1 MTGTNGESLKE
12 ILTSI
17 DKGETQLPD
26 FQRGWVWD
34 DKRIRMLIASLTNN
48 YPIGAAMFL
57 DNTGDNFHFKY
68 RLVEGVPSKNKVPR
82 YLILDGQQ
90 RFTTIYRALYSQ
102 YPVEITEGKNK
113 EIYRYYYLHIPTCLN
128 TLTDRVEGV
137 LSVSEKKI
145 ITENLGRDVK
155 IDLTTPEKEYENDY
169 FPANIIFDH
178 SASMKWCMG
187 YLQYHGR
194 TREIMDQWTEFDAKI
209 LESVYNFRIPLII
222 LPNNIEKE
230 AVCQVFENVNTG
242 GVTLTVFELVT
253 ASFAADGFQLRKDWD
268 NIWNSL
274 KKESVL
280 KFKSSQPAFT
290 GVDFLTTITL
300 LTNYLKY
307 SKGERKSVSCKK
319 RDVLSLN
326 LTDYQNNRQRMIDGV
341 EEAVKF
347 LKEQRIFTSVDLP
360 YTSQLIPLSVL
371 FAINKNLWF
380 DVNNKE
386 KLSKWYWC
394 GVFGELYG
402 GANETRYVNDV
413 VEMINW
419 VKGSGEIPD
428 TIVRSNFQY
437 TRLQRLYTRNSAA
450 YKGVMAL
457 ILKNGATDFISG
469 GSMDF
474 ASYEDEAVDIHHIF
488 PVNWCTKKEN
498 NIPQELWNSV
508 INKTP
513 LYARSNRFIQGDAP
527 SKYSERVIRKLNID
541 VDTYKGFVASH
552 AIDIESFIHDDF
564 DTFYKRR
571 SIVLCNLIEK
581 ATGKKVDG
589 KPKE

>member
-1 MTGTNGESLKE
+1 
-12 ILTSI
+12 
-17 DKGETQLPD
+17 
-26 FQRGWVWD
+26 
-34 DKRIRMLIASLTNN
+34 
-48 YPIGAAMFL
+48 
-57 DNTGDNFHFKY
+57 
-68 RLVEGVPSKNKVPR
+68 
-82 YLILDGQQ
+82 
-90 RFTTIYRALYSQ
+90 
-102 YPVEITEGKNK
+102 
-113 EIYRYYYLHIPTCLN
+113 
-128 TLTDRVEGV
+128 
-137 LSVSEKKI
+137 
-145 ITENLGRDVK
+145 
-155 IDLTTPEKEYENDY
+155 
-169 FPANIIFDH
+169 
-178 SASMKWCMG
+178 MKWSMG
-187 YLQYHGR
+187 YLQYHGFSQDIV
-194 TREIMDQWTEFDAKI
+194 EQWTEFNTKI

-242 GVTLTVFELVT
+242 GVILTVFELVT
-253 ASFAADGFQLRKDWD
+253 ASFAADGFQLRKDWED
-268 NIWNSL
+268 IWNIL

-290 GVDFLTTITL
+290 GVDFLTAITL
-300 LTNYLKY
+300 LTNYLKC
-307 SKGERKSVSCKK
+307 SNGERKSVSCKK
-319 RDVLSLN
+319 RDVLSLE
-326 LTDYQNNRQRMIDGV
+326 LSDYQKNRQRMV
-341 EEAVKF
+341 EGIEESVKF

-419 VKGSGEIPD
+419 VKGSNELPD

-541 VDTYKGFVASH
+541 VDTYNGFVASH
-552 AIDIESFIHDDF
+552 VIDIESFLHDDF
-564 DTFYKRR
+564 ETFYKRR
-571 SIVLCNLIEK
+571 SIALCDLIEQ

-589 KPKE
+589 KPKD